1 MNNAK
6 FKQDL
11 VDTIPRLRAFA
22 RSISGNRD
30 RADDLVQETLAKA
43 IANKDKF
50 TEGTNLTAWL
60 ITILRNQYY
69 SVGRKMQREVADP
82 DGEHAAS
89 LESKP
94 QQAGHLEMKDFLSA
108 LQVLPDDQREALILI
123 GASGFSYEEVAD
135 ILGVRPGTVKSRV
148 SRARARLEELMSG
161 QESFE
166 RSELAVAE
174 SAELIQNALSAQP

>member
-1 MNNAK
+1 MSNVQ
-6 FKQDL
+6 FKRDL
-11 VDTIPRLRAFA
+11 VDSIPRLRAFA
-22 RSISGNRD
+22 RSISGDRD

-69 SVGRKMQREVADP
+69 SVGRKLQREVADP
-82 DGEHAAS
+82 DGEHAAT

-94 QQAGHLEMKDFLSA
+94 QQAGHLEMRDFLSA

-123 GASGFSYEEVAD
+123 GASGFSYEEAAE
-135 ILGVRPGTVKSRV
+135 ILGVKVGTVKSRV
-148 SRARARLEELMSG
+148 SRARLRLEDLMNG
-161 QESFE
+161 VEHFE
-166 RSELAVAE
+166 RSDVAVAE
-174 SAELIQNALSAQP
+174 SASLIQDALSV

>member
-1 MNNAK
+1 MNNAQ
-6 FKQDL
+6 FKKDL
-11 VDTIPRLRAFA
+11 VASIPRLRAFA

-69 SVGRKMQREVADP
+69 SIGRKLKREVADP
-82 DGEHAAS
+82 DGELAAG

-94 QQAGHLEMKDFLSA
+94 QQAGHLELKDFLSA

-123 GASGFSYEEVAD
+123 GASGFSYEEAAE
-135 ILGVRPGTVKSRV
+135 ILGVKVGTVKSRV
-148 SRARARLEELMSG
+148 SRARLRLEDLMNG
-161 QESFE
+161 REEFE
-166 RSELAVAE
+166 RSEAAAAD
-174 SAELIQNALSAQP
+174 SADLIQNALSV

>member
-1 MNNAK
+1 MNNAR

-11 VDTIPRLRAFA
+11 VDSIPRLRAFA
-22 RSISGNRD
+22 RSISGDRD

-69 SVGRKMQREVADP
+69 SVGRKLQREVADP
-82 DGEHAAS
+82 DGEHAAT

-94 QQAGHLEMKDFLSA
+94 QQPEHLELKDFLSA

-123 GASGFSYEEVAD
+123 GASGFSYEEAAD
-135 ILGVRPGTVKSRV
+135 ILGVKVGTVKSRV
-148 SRARARLEELMSG
+148 SRARLRLEDLMNG
-161 QESFE
+161 NERFE
-166 RSELAVAE
+166 RSEVAAAQ
-174 SAELIQNALSAQP
+174 SASLIQNALTV

>member
-1 MNNAK
+1 MNTVQ
-6 FKQDL
+6 FKKDL
-11 VDTIPRLRAFA
+11 VASIPRLRAFA

-69 SVGRKMQREVADP
+69 SAGRKLKREVADP
-82 DGEHAAS
+82 DGELAAT

-94 QQAGHLEMKDFLSA
+94 QQAGHLELKDFLSA
-108 LQVLPDDQREALILI
+108 LQALPDDQREALILI
-123 GASGFSYEEVAD
+123 GASGFSYEEAAN
-135 ILGVRPGTVKSRV
+135 ILDVKVGTVKSRV
-148 SRARARLEELMSG
+148 SRARLRLEELMDG
-161 QESFE
+161 REEFE
-166 RSELAVAE
+166 RSEAAAAA
-174 SAELIQNALSAQP
+174 SADLIQNALSV

>member
-1 MNNAK
+1 MSNNQ
-6 FKQDL
+6 FKEDL
-11 VDTIPRLRAFA
+11 VASIPRLRAFA

-94 QQAGHLEMKDFLSA
+94 QQNGHLEMRDFLSA

-123 GASGFSYEEVAD
+123 GASGFSYEEAAE
-135 ILGVRPGTVKSRV
+135 ILGVKIGTVKSRV
-148 SRARARLEELMSG
+148 SRARLRLEDLMSG
-161 QESFE
+161 VERFE
-166 RSELAVAE
+166 RSEVAIAE
-174 SAELIQNALSAQP
+174 SASMINDALTV

>member
-1 MNNAK
+1 MNNTR

-11 VDTIPRLRAFA
+11 VESIPRLRAFA
-22 RSISGNRD
+22 RSISGDRD

-69 SVGRKMQREVADP
+69 SIGRKMQREVADS
-82 DGEHAAS
+82 DGEHAAT

-94 QQAGHLEMKDFLSA
+94 QQTGHLELRDFLSA

-123 GASGFSYEEVAD
+123 GASGFSYEEAAG
-135 ILGVRPGTVKSRV
+135 ILDVKVGTVKSRV
-148 SRARARLEELMSG
+148 SRARLRLEELMNG
-161 QESFE
+161 NESFE
-166 RSELAVAE
+166 RSDVAVAE
-174 SAELIQNALSAQP
+174 SAALIQQALSV

>member
-1 MNNAK
+1 MNNTT
-6 FKQDL
+6 FKDDL
-11 VDTIPRLRAFA
+11 VASIPRLRAFA

-43 IANKDKF
+43 IANKSKF

-69 SVGRKMQREVADP
+69 SVGRKMQREVSDT
-82 DGEHAAS
+82 DGEHAAT

-94 QQAGHLEMKDFLSA
+94 EQAGHLELKDFLSA

-123 GASGFSYEEVAD
+123 GASGFSYDEAAE
-135 ILGVRPGTVKSRV
+135 ILNVKVGTVKSRV
-148 SRARARLEELMSG
+148 SRARLRLEDLMNG
-161 QESFE
+161 NEAFE
-166 RSELAVAE
+166 RSDVAVAE
-174 SAELIQNALSAQP
+174 SATMIRDALAV

>member
-1 MNNAK
+1 MSGAQ

-11 VDTIPRLRAFA
+11 VEAIPRLRAFA
-22 RSISGNRD
+22 RSISGDRD

-50 TEGTNLTAWL
+50 TEGTNLIAWL

-82 DGEHAAS
+82 DGEHAAT
-89 LESKP
+89 LEAQP
-94 QQAGHLEMKDFLSA
+94 QQAGHLELKDFLSA

-123 GASGFSYEEVAD
+123 GASGFSYEEAAE
-135 ILGVRPGTVKSRV
+135 ILGVKIGTVKSRV
-148 SRARARLEELMSG
+148 SRARLRLEELMNG

-166 RSELAVAE
+166 RSEVAVAE
-174 SAELIQNALSAQP
+174 SAALIQDALSV